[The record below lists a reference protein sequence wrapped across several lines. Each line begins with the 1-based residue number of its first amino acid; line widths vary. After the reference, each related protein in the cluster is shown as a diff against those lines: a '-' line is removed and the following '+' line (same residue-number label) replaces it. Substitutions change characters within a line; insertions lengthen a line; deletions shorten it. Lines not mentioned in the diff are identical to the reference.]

1 MPKTQE
7 TIATSTLESTINTE
21 DVKMEN
27 ILKAFSPLY
36 LLSDGQRKELGSR
49 FNKTWIKPRMQRIDE
64 IQREYTVDFFTACFT
79 LNMLEDADNLILGK
93 KIAKI
98 ADTMFNLSSEL
109 FGSEENKN
117 AALLQIETAFDNLD
131 AIHQNQAG
139 KKFRKLVMGE
149 FPSKMCVRILEM
161 VTEKLGVRE
170 AEWV

>member
-79 LNMLEDADNLILGK
+79 LKHA
-93 KIAKI
+93 
-98 ADTMFNLSSEL
+98 
-109 FGSEENKN
+109 
-117 AALLQIETAFDNLD
+117 
-131 AIHQNQAG
+131 
-139 KKFRKLVMGE
+139 
-149 FPSKMCVRILEM
+149 
-161 VTEKLGVRE
+161 
-170 AEWV
+170 